1 VSLAPSK
8 PHGTYWTPDL
18 VDGRAAWEAKWKL
31 ARKGDENG
39 RGKRGRI
46 ERKASGNIAERGWNR
61 EKEYDEK
68 TIN

>member
-1 VSLAPSK
+1 
-8 PHGTYWTPDL
+8 